1 MFTQK
6 DIDFFNSIE
15 TPFYFYN
22 TDLLQKTIDEV
33 RKSASPAYHI
43 HYALKA
49 NAHPAILER
58 IKASGFGADC
68 VSGNEVK
75 RAIECGLMRKALFL
89 LE

>member
-43 HYALKA
+43 HYALKPM
-49 NAHPAILER
+49 HIL
-58 IKASGFGADC
+58 
-68 VSGNEVK
+68 
-75 RAIECGLMRKALFL
+75 LF
-89 LE
+89 